1 MVQPL
6 KKYAGGH
13 NVTICERLMAKID
26 MLKMVT
32 AAYMGKEGFD
42 VHHTS
47 QHSEQTPFPDQ
58 LKGAWFCLQ
67 KGFFTNS
74 SHKEVECFPFDKKGG
89 TEGKI
94 SKNLINVVEKGQ
106 AKIKENF
113 KAKLFESFPE
123 LSYEILSS

>member
-1 MVQPL
+1 MCITR
-6 KKYAGGH
+6 H
-13 NVTICERLMAKID
+13 NT
-26 MLKMVT
+26 
-32 AAYMGKEGFD
+32 
-42 VHHTS
+42 
-47 QHSEQTPFPDQ
+47 EQTPFPDQ

-74 SHKEVECFPFDKKGG
+74 SRKEVECFPFDKKGG

-94 SKNLINVVEKGQ
+94 PKNLINVVEKGQ